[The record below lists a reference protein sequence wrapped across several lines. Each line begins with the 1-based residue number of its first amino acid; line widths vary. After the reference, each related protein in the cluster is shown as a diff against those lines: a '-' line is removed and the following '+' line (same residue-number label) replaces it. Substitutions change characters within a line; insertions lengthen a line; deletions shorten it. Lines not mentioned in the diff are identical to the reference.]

1 METTELINTI
11 VNKPRDPYKKYCKYR
26 YCKREF
32 TANRLNQEYCCYDHK
47 KKENNFKAKEIRD
60 KTKRIDFITRR
71 NRKILEEKYKE
82 GKIEVTLDELESQ
95 GFIYDYNTE
104 TKKGKNL
111 NIPVPFYYEYGLI
124 KYDVESS
131 NNFKIWKK

>member
-1 METTELINTI
+1 M
-11 VNKPRDPYKKYCKYR
+11 
-26 YCKREF
+26 
-32 TANRLNQEYCCYDHK
+32 
-47 KKENNFKAKEIRD
+47 
-60 KTKRIDFITRR
+60 
-71 NRKILEEKYKE
+71 
-82 GKIEVTLDELESQ
+82 TLDELESQ